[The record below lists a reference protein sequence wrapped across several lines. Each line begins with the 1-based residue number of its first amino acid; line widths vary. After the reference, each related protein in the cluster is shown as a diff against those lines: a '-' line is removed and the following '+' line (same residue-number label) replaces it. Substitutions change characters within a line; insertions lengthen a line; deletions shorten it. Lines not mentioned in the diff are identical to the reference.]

1 MFQVRRTVFFAVSYS
16 WITPVKDPDDVL
28 SMLILPIPPGVALE

>member
-16 WITPVKDPDDVL
+16 WITPVKYPDDGR
-28 SMLILPIPPGVALE
+28 PTAA